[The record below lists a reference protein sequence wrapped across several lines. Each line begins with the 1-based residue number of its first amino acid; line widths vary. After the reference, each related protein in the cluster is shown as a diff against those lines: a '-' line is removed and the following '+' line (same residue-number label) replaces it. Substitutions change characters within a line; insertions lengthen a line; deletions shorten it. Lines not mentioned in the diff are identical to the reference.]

1 MRRRRIA
8 MARLGRATPAR
19 LGRAKA
25 SRLGRAK
32 ARGRLRLV
40 RQVRMVALAASLAL
54 LGGALAGCSGP
65 ILANPVSVAAPAT
78 SATPS
83 PIASADPRPVVFPR
97 DDGPHHRLTE
107 WWYYTGHLVD
117 EAGRRYGFE
126 FVVFR
131 AERGGFPVAWASHL
145 AVTDE
150 AAGAFHYA
158 QRSEIG
164 PQVDQSPSGPTG
176 PTGFDL
182 ALTGGGPAT
191 AGTTA
196 TPATPGASAVPGAR
210 AVPGAPS
217 PPAWRMTG
225 GSGTDRLTASLGP
238 LEAIAAGT
246 PGGLGL
252 DLGLSGTRPPVLH
265 GREGWIDFGPAG
277 GSYYDSRTRLTAVG
291 TLDLNGHRLRVS
303 GSAWFDHQWG
313 DFIAVGGGGWDWFA
327 INLADGTD
335 LMLSIVR
342 AADGSTALV
351 YGTLVGPDGD
361 VRTLDQ
367 AAFTVRALGSWRSP
381 RSGVVYPSGWVVE
394 LPGEKLRI
402 QLMPSVADQE
412 LDTRATTGVVYW
424 EGSQIVQATRAGRP
438 LGGEAYVELTG
449 YGPTSPGLR
458 PAPGRAPHRSRR
470 SGTGSLALRH
480 AARCD
485 MLVGPTGPSQ
495 NGPNGPCTF
504 ATGVAI

>member
-8 MARLGRATPAR
+8 LVRLGRAWPTLARLGRPTR
-19 LGRAKA
+19 V
-25 SRLGRAK
+25 
-32 ARGRLRLV
+32 RLV
-40 RQVRMVALAASLAL
+40 ALGGSLAL
-54 LGGALAGCSGP
+54 LGGALAGCTGP
-65 ILANPVSVAAPAT
+65 ILANPVSVAAPAR

-83 PIASADPRPVVFPR
+83 PIAPADPRPVVFPR

-117 EAGRRYGFE
+117 ETGRRYGFE

-150 AAGAFHYA
+150 GAGAFHYA

-164 PQVDQSPSGPTG
+164 PQVDQSPSGPDG

-182 ALTGGGPAT
+182 ALTGSGSGTAAAPVGP
-191 AGTTA
+191 GL
-196 TPATPGASAVPGAR
+196 PR
-210 AVPGAPS
+210 

-225 GSGTDRLTASLGP
+225 GGGGTDRLTASLGP

-265 GREGWIDFGPAG
+265 GRAGWIDFGPAG
-277 GSYYDSRTRLTAVG
+277 GSYYDSRTRLTAAG
-291 TLDLNGHRLRVS
+291 TLNLNGHRLRVS
-303 GSAWFDHQWG
+303 GKAWFDHQWG
-313 DFIAVGGGGWDWFA
+313 DFIALGGGGGWDWFA

-335 LMLSIVR
+335 LMLSLVR
-342 AADGSTALV
+342 AADGSTALA
-351 YGTLVGPDGD
+351 YGTLVGPDGHA
-361 VRTLDQ
+361 RTLDP

-381 RSGVVYPSGWVVE
+381 HTGADYPSGWAVE
-394 LPGEKLRI
+394 LPGEGLRI
-402 QLMPSVADQE
+402 QLTPSIADQE
-412 LDTRATTGVVYW
+412 LDTRATTGVAYW
-424 EGSQIVQATRAGRP
+424 EGSQIVRATRNGRP

-449 YGPTSPGLR
+449 YGSNGLGASAGWGSSAVPGDSTGPAGSGAATGLRATTSPR
-458 PAPGRAPHRSRR
+458 VRATP
-470 SGTGSLALRH
+470 
-480 AARCD
+480 
-485 MLVGPTGPSQ
+485 
-495 NGPNGPCTF
+495 
-504 ATGVAI
+504 